1 MRRLQ
6 WESSCHRSRGSRAG
20 RLSAYPR
27 EVIFPQSQLLE
38 PLREQLGRRN
48 FVGVELCEK
57 HLVYCVRFEH
67 VIHEAAARCEPA
79 SELEVATDDRLGERA
94 PHFRYEAAPGRLP
107 HLADAGASDERHA
120 GTHCTPRGRS
130 VLRRSLRLVA
140 LVAEDTAEPPGVC
153 VDQRRGHRRPER
165 VVRILCTS
173 SNASSVVLE
182 QRFKSDRVIETHVPT
197 VPLEAAGRE
206 TCMKESSSTSRA
218 RWCT

>member
-94 PHFRYEAAPGRLP
+94 PHFRYEAAPGACHIWQMLVPQMSATRAP
-107 HLADAGASDERHA
+107 IARRADALSCA
-120 GTHCTPRGRS
+120 GLC
-130 VLRRSLRLVA
+130 VWSLSW
-140 LVAEDTAEPPGVC
+140 
-153 VDQRRGHRRPER
+153 Q
-165 VVRILCTS
+165 RILPSHPASASISDVATAVPS
-173 SNASSVVLE
+173 ASSGYCA
-182 QRFKSDRVIETHVPT
+182 RVPMR
-197 VPLEAAGRE
+197 AASF
-206 TCMKESSSTSRA
+206 SSSVSSPIA
-218 RWCT
+218 